1 MGNRRRIN
9 GSGVLRTGY
18 YVWKTTSS
26 NKVLVC
32 RDRLLADGERLYGQ
46 THSSDRDL
54 LMLNAWRCHDKSNK
68 Q

>member
-32 RDRLLADGERLYGQ
+32 RDRLLVDGERIYGQ
-46 THSSDRDL
+46 THSRRSRFARIKCL
-54 LMLNAWRCHDKSNK
+54 ALP
-68 Q
+68 